1 MYLVFNLANLVLAL
15 YGIYRAEDTDTLIM
29 VTSDDLP
36 GFVKVA
42 FQKIELN
49 ERVRTLFKIEDQNN

>member
-1 MYLVFNLANLVLAL
+1 MYQIVNVANLILAL

-42 FQKIELN
+42 FQKI
-49 ERVRTLFKIEDQNN
+49 